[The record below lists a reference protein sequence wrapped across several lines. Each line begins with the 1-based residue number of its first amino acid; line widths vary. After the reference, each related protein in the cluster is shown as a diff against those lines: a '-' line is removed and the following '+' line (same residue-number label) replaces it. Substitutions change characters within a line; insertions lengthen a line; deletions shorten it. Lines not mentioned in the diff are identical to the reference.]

1 MYVRSLSVSVNFPG
15 GFKVLRW
22 QEDPLRP
29 LMHSLSVDL

>member
-1 MYVRSLSVSVNFPG
+1 MYVRSLSFSVIFLA

-29 LMHSLSVDL
+29 LMHSLSIDL